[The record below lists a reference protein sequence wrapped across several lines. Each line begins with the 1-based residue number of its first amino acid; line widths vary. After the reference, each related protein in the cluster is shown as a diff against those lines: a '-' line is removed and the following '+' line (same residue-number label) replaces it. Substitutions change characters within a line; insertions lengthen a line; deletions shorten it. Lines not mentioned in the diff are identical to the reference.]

1 MKRTMLIIGLL
12 PPALSAC
19 LNSEPTM
26 HEDFGAA
33 VRHNIALQTMT
44 PDAGGE
50 DDSASMEGEQA
61 AQAVQSHREGPQ
73 EEPPNSLIVNVGGG
87 E

>member
-1 MKRTMLIIGLL
+1 MKKRMLILGLL

-19 LNSEPTM
+19 LSSDPSL
-26 HEDFGAA
+26 HEDFGAS

-50 DDSASMEGEQA
+50 DDSATMEGEQA
-61 AQAVQSHREGPQ
+61 AQAVETHREGPQ

-87 E
+87 A